1 MTIQEHK
8 CSTCA
13 HQWTHNDRWP
23 CSYCVGKTKKAVDR
37 MWSPVDATY
46 VTNLE
51 NEVQRL
57 QELIKKGGE

>member
-1 MTIQEHK
+1 
-8 CSTCA
+8 
-13 HQWTHNDRWP
+13 
-23 CSYCVGKTKKAVDR
+23 VGKTKKAVDR